1 MEEPKISPIPSEDIG
16 IDKRFLKL
24 KHHEGIMKP
33 PFTCAVLGGIGAGK
47 TSFGFTALNDLYANY
62 YDETV
67 VICGTLDSK
76 QSWEKVKQRNVV
88 FLSSFHDVAFQEYL
102 DDIEKVQEER
112 KAKNK
117 YPLRICLVLDDVVF
131 EGMNKYRQG
140 LIDKL
145 FMTCRHFNI
154 SIIIMLQHSKQISAG
169 MRNQIMYWVLF
180 RVTKNDLEKI
190 ASEHGNLLNDKQF
203 INMYNDIQQKGKHE
217 FLMIDYKSPMNT
229 RFRHRFYTIIDQEKY
244 KH

>member
-16 IDKRFLKL
+16 TDKRFLKL

-33 PFTCAVLGGIGAGK
+33 PFTCAVIGAIGSGK
-47 TSFGFTALNDLYANY
+47 SSFGYTSMNDLYANY
-62 YDETV
+62 FDEVV
-67 VICGTLDSK
+67 VICGTIDSK
-76 QSWEKVKQRNVV
+76 DSWEKVKQRNVV
-88 FLSSFHDVAFQEYL
+88 FLSSFHDEAFQEYL
-102 DDIEKVQEER
+102 SDIEKVQEER
-112 KAKNK
+112 KAKGK
-117 YPLRICLVLDDVVF
+117 YPLRIALVLDDIVF
-131 EGMNKYRQG
+131 EGMNKHRQG

-169 MRNQIMYWVLF
+169 MRNQIMYWILM
-180 RVTKNDLEKI
+180 RVTKNDLEKL
-190 ASEHGNLLNDKQF
+190 ATEHGNLLNDKQF
-203 INMYNDIQQKGKHE
+203 VNMYNEVQKKGKYE
-217 FLMIDYKSPMNT
+217 FLMIDYKSPMDT